1 MPFQT
6 EAREKIACLKA
17 RWDVLFS
24 KVENFDEEVGGG
36 SGMGR
41 EVDTGGCLGMIVLLH
56 CS

>member
-24 KVENFDEEVGGG
+24 KVEDFDDEVGGG
-36 SGMGR
+36 SGMGK
-41 EVDTGGCLGMIVLLH
+41 EVDTGRRLGTIVLLH